1 MRAWELF
8 EGRDA
13 PLYMAI
19 SSGKLSGLLDSDTL
33 VASTESKGSGHFLKD
48 LGYKETEKV
57 AGHSMTRNPN
67 LSWMEKQNYPGVF
80 TINQNKLSQ
89 KHKIIPLDA
98 DYVAWNKSP
107 YSAGE
112 TYDKHG
118 NMIPDF
124 KNIEMKKRSR
134 DRIKNRD
141 KDVWAEEFVV
151 GSIPNFS
158 KYVVS
163 LKINH
168 NAREENTHV
177 LYKYAEKYN
186 IAIPEEK

>member
-1 MRAWELF
+1 MRAWEILF

-19 SSGKLSGLLDSDTL
+19 SSGKLDGLLTNDTL
-33 VASTESKGSGHFLKD
+33 VASTESRGSGHILTD
-48 LGYKETEKV
+48 LGYKGKV
-57 AGHSMTRNPN
+57 AGHSMTRNPK
-67 LSWMEKQNYPGVF
+67 LSWMEKKNYPGLF
-80 TINQNKLSQ
+80 TIDQNKLSQ
-89 KHKIIPLDA
+89 RHKIIPIDA
-98 DYVAWNKSP
+98 DYVAWQKSP

-112 TYDKHG
+112 TYDKYG

-124 KNIEMKKRSR
+124 KNITTKKRNR

-141 KDVWAEEFVV
+141 GDVWAEEFVV
-151 GSIPNFS
+151 GSISNFS
-158 KYVVS
+158 KYVIS

-168 NAREENTHV
+168 NANEKNTHK
-177 LYKYAEKYN
+177 LYEYAEKYN